1 MDLKKTKGAC
11 EFILLIKP
19 KVMKIGTEGGAIKN
33 TLFSPLVQ
41 SFINYRQ

>member
-19 KVMKIGTEGGAIKN
+19 KVMKIGMGGQLKI
-33 TLFSPLVQ
+33 LYFLL
-41 SFINYRQ
+41 

>member
-19 KVMKIGTEGGAIKN
+19 KVMKIGMGGLKI
-33 TLFSPLVQ
+33 LYFLL
-41 SFINYRQ
+41 

>member
-19 KVMKIGTEGGAIKN
+19 KVMKIGTGGGQLKI
-33 TLFSPLVQ
+33 LYFLL
-41 SFINYRQ
+41 